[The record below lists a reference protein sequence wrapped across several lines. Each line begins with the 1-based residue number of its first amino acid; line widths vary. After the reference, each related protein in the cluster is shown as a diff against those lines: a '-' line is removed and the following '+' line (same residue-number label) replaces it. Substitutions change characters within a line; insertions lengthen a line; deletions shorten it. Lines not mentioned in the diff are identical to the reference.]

1 MKKMIKKSMALLC
14 ATICAVGCAVGVTA
28 CQKDGMDK
36 EITVYMPDGAPALA
50 MAGLMVKDTAED
62 GISYYVTKAD
72 AIASKVTY
80 KEEEKNAD
88 FCVMPLNAASK
99 LLGDGS
105 RYVMLGAVTH
115 GNLYIVSKEETIYTR
130 ENLSSLV
137 GKKVGVLQINNV
149 PGLTFKTVLNG
160 LGLAWAE
167 VTNDGTMY
175 ENKVNLLPIADATAV
190 GSVEADCFV
199 IAEPAATA
207 QAKKGYNI
215 VGDLQALYGV
225 NGYPQAV
232 LMAKKEMTEEYS
244 ECTSEFVDEVKNSME
259 WLKTATGEEIVS
271 AINGHLDDTLQES
284 SLKAPLLTA
293 DVIGRCGVRYIAA
306 QDCKPAATALMQS
319 FIATNPNS
327 TKLPQDAFFWNKS
340 FLAKE

>member
-199 IAEPAATA
+199 IAEPAATV

-215 VGDLQALYGV
+215 VGDLQALYGGE

-232 LMAKKEMTEEYS
+232 LVAKKEMTES
-244 ECTSEFVDEVKNSME
+244 HSVWTNDFVEDVIDSME
-259 WLKTATGEEIVS
+259 WLKTATGEQVAS

-284 SLKAPLLTA
+284 SLKAPLLTTE
-293 DVIGRCGVRYIAA
+293 VIGRCGVRYVPSIECRA
-306 QDCKPAATALMQS
+306 QTRTLLES
-319 FIATNPNS
+319 FIAINPQS
-327 TKLPQDAFFWNKS
+327 TALPQEAFFGVNA
-340 FLAKE
+340 LE